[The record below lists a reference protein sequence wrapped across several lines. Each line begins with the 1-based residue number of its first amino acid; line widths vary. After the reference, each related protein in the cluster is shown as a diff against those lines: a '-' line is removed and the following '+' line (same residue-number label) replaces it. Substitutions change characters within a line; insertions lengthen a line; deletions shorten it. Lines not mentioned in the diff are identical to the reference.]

1 VCTVVVSLEPGER
14 VPLRLLGV
22 RDEMAARPWRPPARH
37 WPGSP
42 LIGGIDEQAGG
53 TWLAVHPAVPRM
65 ACLLNG
71 RGSLANPAG
80 RRSRG
85 ELPLRAAAEG
95 AGFLRRLAAD
105 PDALAA
111 YDSFHLICATPD
123 AVTVL
128 SWPGSYPPG
137 GRPPV
142 PPDVRRDGPD
152 RTNRDFIG
160 SLPPHEGCVG
170 PSYLPGE
177 PGAVR
182 DLGPGT
188 HLYTNEGHAYPV
200 EPGDPANE
208 PKALHFAEKFAAA
221 RPSAD
226 PALPVAQAWGD
237 WLTLAAGDGLDPGDP
252 AAIVVRH
259 VLPDG
264 RIHGTGSVTLVA
276 LSADGVRYDFQPTP
290 GRVDGWYPVSLD
302 T

>member
-1 VCTVVVSLEPGER
+1 VVSLEPGER
-14 VPLRLLGV
+14 VPLRLLGI

-53 TWLAVHPAVPRM
+53 TWLAVHPPDRAGRAPRV

-71 RGSLANPAG
+71 RGPFADPAG

-95 AGFLRRLAAD
+95 AGFLRQLAAD
-105 PDALAA
+105 PDALTA
-111 YDSFHLICATPD
+111 YDPFHLICATPD
-123 AVTVL
+123 AVTAL
-128 SWPGSYPPG
+128 SWPGQYPPG
-137 GRPPV
+137 GRPPAGDEAA
-142 PPDVRRDGPD
+142 PDKPV
-152 RTNRDFIG
+152 
-160 SLPPHEGCVG
+160 
-170 PSYLPGE
+170 
-177 PGAVR
+177 AVR
-182 DLGPGT
+182 ELGPGT

-208 PKALHFAEKFAAA
+208 PKARHFAEKFAAA

-237 WLTLAAGDGLDPGDP
+237 WLTLAAGDGLDPADP
-252 AAIVVRH
+252 AAIIVRH

-264 RIHGTGSVTLVA
+264 TVHGTGSVSLVA
-276 LSADGVRYDFQPTP
+276 LSATGIRYDFQPHP
-290 GRVDGWYPVSLD
+290 GSTDGWYPVALS
-302 T
+302 

>member
-1 VCTVVVSLEPGER
+1 VVSLQPGER

-53 TWLAVHPAVPRM
+53 TWLAVHPAVPRV

-71 RGSLANPAG
+71 RGPLAAPGG

-123 AVTVL
+123 AVTAL

-142 PPDVRRDGPD
+142 PPDV
-152 RTNRDFIG
+152 
-160 SLPPHEGCVG
+160 
-170 PSYLPGE
+170 
-177 PGAVR
+177 
-182 DLGPGT
+182 
-188 HLYTNEGHAYPV
+188 
-200 EPGDPANE
+200 
-208 PKALHFAEKFAAA
+208 
-221 RPSAD
+221 
-226 PALPVAQAWGD
+226 
-237 WLTLAAGDGLDPGDP
+237 
-252 AAIVVRH
+252 
-259 VLPDG
+259 
-264 RIHGTGSVTLVA
+264 GTGETQTTK
-276 LSADGVRYDFQPTP
+276 SAF
-290 GRVDGWYPVSLD
+290 
-302 T
+302 